1 MKKIQIFTDGS
12 CLGNPGFGGY
22 CAIVKYKDHEKIV
35 KGANKDTTNNQM
47 ELSAVIEG
55 LRALKEPCEVSV
67 TSDSTYVVKG
77 VNEWLTNWVKKDF
90 KKIKNKELWLEYIKV
105 SKSHKVHLSWV
116 KAHNGHAENEQCDE
130 VARNEAT
137 LLQQKAG

>member
-77 VNEWLTNWVKKDF
+77 VNEWLINWVKKDF

-105 SKSHKVHLSWV
+105 SKSHKVQLSWV

>member
-22 CAIVKYKDHEKIV
+22 CAIVKYKDNEKIV
-35 KGANKDTTNNQM
+35 KGAQKNTTNNQM

-105 SKSHKVHLSWV
+105 SKPHKVHLLWV

>member
-22 CAIVKYKDHEKIV
+22 CAIVKYKDNEKIV
-35 KGANKDTTNNQM
+35 KGAQKNTTNNQM